1 MTSSTIPTDT
11 KIDTAIDTA
20 IDTDIDTDMADQARP
35 GHGVPSQDPNPAAQT
50 ALQPKEAQR
59 EANSAL
65 AGGGM
70 VAGAVAGSAI
80 GAVVGGPVGVVV
92 GAAAGAVAG
101 AVAGVVAEAVTG
113 AAGEVAEGAAANPV
127 KLSSPEVP
135 LAGSSRPA
143 R

>member
-1 MTSSTIPTDT
+1 MNPSNTTPTV
-11 KIDTAIDTA
+11 ILS
-20 IDTDIDTDMADQARP
+20 ADSADPADPDLAEQAVP
-35 GHGVPSQDPNPAAQT
+35 GHGIPSQDPSPAAQT
-50 ALQPKEAQR
+50 ALQPEEAQR

-101 AVAGVVAEAVTG
+101 AVAGAAGG
-113 AAGEVAEGAAANPV
+113 AAGGVAAGAASKPV
-127 KLSSPEVP
+127 VFSKAEVP
-135 LAGSSRPA
+135 PAGSKRPA
-143 R
+143 N

>member
-11 KIDTAIDTA
+11 KID
-20 IDTDIDTDMADQARP
+20 IDTDIAEQARP
-35 GHGVPSQDPNPAAQT
+35 GHGIPSQDPNPAAQT
-50 ALQPKEAQR
+50 ALQPEEAQR

-92 GAAAGAVAG
+92 GAAAGAV
-101 AVAGVVAEAVTG
+101 V
-113 AAGEVAEGAAANPV
+113 GAAATTV
-127 KLSSPEVP
+127 GGTVTASTAKK
-135 LAGSSRPA
+135 R
-143 R
+143 